1 MGFSLAP
8 LRRIILLQLLQRR
21 SFLKAISV
29 ILPASQIFR
38 FLPAWG
44 SNSALAPLI
53 NTLRSLK
60 NPVCMEAADLLESQ
74 FQRENLYVLHLRHGM
89 LSEPDAKIIGGSLK
103 LLHQNHNIRLKSL
116 SVSYNPKIGSEGAA
130 AILIALPKH
139 IEELGMVGCDLDD
152 RTGSHLIRFIK
163 QSKYLKMV
171 CVEENNFSQK
181 MRAKIKNLRKQQ
193 SKCTIIV

>member
-1 MGFSLAP
+1 MSIGNYTASESESDASSP
-8 LRRIILLQLLQRR
+8 KDGAGTPHI
-21 SFLKAISV
+21 AIV
-29 ILPASQIFR
+29 
-38 FLPAWG
+38 
-44 SNSALAPLI
+44 
-53 NTLRSLK
+53 
-60 NPVCMEAADLLESQ
+60 
-74 FQRENLYVLHLRHGM
+74 
-89 LSEPDAKIIGGSLK
+89 
-103 LLHQNHNIRLKSL
+103 
-116 SVSYNPKIGSEGAA
+116 KIGVAGAA

-152 RTGSHLIRFIK
+152 RTGSHLIKFIK